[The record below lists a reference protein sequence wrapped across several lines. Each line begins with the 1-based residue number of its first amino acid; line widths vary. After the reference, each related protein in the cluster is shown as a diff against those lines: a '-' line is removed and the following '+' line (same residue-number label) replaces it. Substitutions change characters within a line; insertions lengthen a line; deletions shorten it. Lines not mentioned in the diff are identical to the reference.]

1 MGGPLKEAEDINWQR
16 RTLLC
21 LTKVGVNKDVAG
33 TPRELARRAVRK
45 GGTGGTGAGKQT
57 VEGIVAVCQP
67 EGSPAC
73 GQAET

>member
-1 MGGPLKEAEDINWQR
+1 MPNKGGSKQR
-16 RTLLC
+16 CGR
-21 LTKVGVNKDVAG
+21 D
-33 TPRELARRAVRK
+33 PRELARRAVRK